1 MHTRTVHAER
11 SNDAF
16 SIVHMHIITNSTV
29 EISMDIPVCQ
39 WGFTV
44 NPALKTKQSGRCDV
58 TLCHLSDPHCWRQ
71 RARGGG
77 YAGGRATNVV

>member
-29 EISMDIPVCQ
+29 EISMDIPVVSGIYCESSTEPSRAVGVTSHCATCQ
-39 WGFTV
+39 IRIGDT
-44 NPALKTKQSGRCDV
+44 ARAAATRAGDV
-58 TLCHLSDPHCWRQ
+58 
-71 RARGGG
+71 
-77 YAGGRATNVV
+77 V